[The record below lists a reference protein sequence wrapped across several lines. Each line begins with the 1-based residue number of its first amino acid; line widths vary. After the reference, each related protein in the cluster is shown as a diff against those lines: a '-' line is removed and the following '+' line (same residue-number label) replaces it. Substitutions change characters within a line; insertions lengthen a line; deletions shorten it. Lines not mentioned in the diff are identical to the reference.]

1 MSYLKT
7 VTNTTKWNGKH
18 RLLVNRKKT
27 EFHIT
32 TDYMLTIY
40 RARHTQN
47 MTWKAFH
54 HSVVQISGEAH
65 RITNPKIKW
74 PTNRLLIGYRF
85 KKRGQPSIQCR
96 VHTAA
101 KMAYHA
107 QLRDGRFLAC
117 WKLWGAWRHG
127 TVASKRE
134 WETEKERKKKENRY
148 RTSNKEFKLSFL
160 LVGWIEPVIMWAPL
174 GL

>member
-1 MSYLKT
+1 
-7 VTNTTKWNGKH
+7 
-18 RLLVNRKKT
+18 
-27 EFHIT
+27 
-32 TDYMLTIY
+32 MLTIY
-40 RARHTQN
+40 RARHTQKHDMKSISPLSGTDLWWSPQDN
-47 MTWKAFH
+47 KPKNHMTNQSINQF
-54 HSVVQISGEAH
+54 
-65 RITNPKIKW
+65 

-107 QLRDGRFLAC
+107 QLRDGRFLVC
-117 WKLWGAWRHG
+117 CQLWGAGGYG
-127 TVASKRE
+127 TAASKRE
-134 WETEKERKKKENRY
+134 WEIEKERKKENRY
-148 RTSNKEFKLSFL
+148 RTSNKGFKLSFL